1 MPPKQTPYQFKK
13 GLTYVKPLPNINNE
27 EPSDDELNAKREEER
42 PQIVVLKEGKHMSE
56 QEVKVYLDS
65 KAKSKEKDG
74 NNKSLFNVLI
84 KESSEE
90 DDKESDVDDT
100 PIIDEKTGKLLFR
113 KPKTKKASKKSKS
126 ETIVGSH
133 SKAKNE
139 SNMSIKSINEAIDV
153 MKRKRGDSKDDTE
166 KDTNSEKKAK
176 TTKKKSRKA
185 KVHLSFNNDEI

>member
-13 GLTYVKPLPNINNE
+13 GLTYVKPLPSFLQALTGINNE
-27 EPSDDELNAKREEER
+27 EPSDDELNATREEER

-65 KAKSKEKDG
+65 KAKSKD
-74 NNKSLFNVLI
+74 
-84 KESSEE
+84 SSSE
-90 DDKESDVDDT
+90 DDKESDAEDDT

-113 KPKTKKASKKSKS
+113 KPKAKKVSKTSKS

-139 SNMSIKSINEAIDV
+139 SNMSIKSINEAIDG
-153 MKRKRGDSKDDTE
+153 MKRKRGDSKNDTE
-166 KDTNSEKKAK
+166 KDTNLEKKAK
-176 TTKKKSRKA
+176 TTKKKSQ
-185 KVHLSFNNDEI
+185 KVQAHLSFNNDEI